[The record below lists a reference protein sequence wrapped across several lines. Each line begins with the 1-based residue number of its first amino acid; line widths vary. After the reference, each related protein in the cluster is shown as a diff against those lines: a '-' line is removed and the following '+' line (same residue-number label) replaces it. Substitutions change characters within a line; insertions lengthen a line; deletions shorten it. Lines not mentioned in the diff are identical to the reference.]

1 MIGRNLPQSPG
12 EGIASNPHDG
22 SRSDTSRMM
31 LLDKNSSSHSM
42 SRNDDTYIQVICI
55 WVSHATVGSG
65 LGAVDASGILSIHIP
80 RMKITSP
87 FHSRAIL
94 LGISLALPATMT
106 DASGSERK
114 PDSDLGLVDL
124 LPDHPRSTVNEIDG
138 PLPVVWKAADQGE
151 CGIFA
156 RPVILTGAD
165 SSQLTC
171 WSHGK
176 SIATSLGADQ
186 LRSNHDTLSMEHSE
200 EKSAAKVQPYLPDYF
215 EPKAGMPVR
224 HKAPSLQRVVE
235 FVEVEHR
242 VDGFFP
248 GGFLCPRTH
257 GTQDIE
263 TAPRD
268 GFGGEPRHAS
278 LRRSLNSTQLVVPGA
293 CLTGF
298 LRYLSSTG
306 LDLLPALPGQSL
318 K

>member
-1 MIGRNLPQSPG
+1 MVGRNQPRSPG
-12 EGIASNPHDG
+12 EEI
-22 SRSDTSRMM
+22 SDTSRMS
-31 LLDKNSSSHSM
+31 LDKNSSTASM
-42 SRNDDTYIQVICI
+42 SRKDDTHIHTNNL

-87 FHSRAIL
+87 SHSWPFFLETRWHCP
-94 LGISLALPATMT
+94 LPCVFSHTWNPSCFAFTIFPPTMTLRT
-106 DASGSERK
+106 DASGSERE
-114 PDSDLGLVDL
+114 PDSARLGLVDL

-138 PLPVVWKAADQGE
+138 PLPVAWKAADQG
-151 CGIFA
+151 GLWNFT
-156 RPVILTGAD
+156 RPVISTGAD

-186 LRSNHDTLSMEHSE
+186 LRSNHDTLGMEHSE
-200 EKSAAKVQPYLPDYF
+200 KENAAKVHPYLPDFF

-224 HKAPSLQRVVE
+224 YRAPSLQRVVE
-235 FVEVEHR
+235 FVEVEHG

-257 GTQDIE
+257 
-263 TAPRD
+263 
-268 GFGGEPRHAS
+268 
-278 LRRSLNSTQLVVPGA
+278 
-293 CLTGF
+293 F
-298 LRYLSSTG
+298 LRHPSTG
-306 LDLLPALPGQSL
+306 LGLLPALPGQLL

>member
-1 MIGRNLPQSPG
+1 MS
-12 EGIASNPHDG
+12 
-22 SRSDTSRMM
+22 
-31 LLDKNSSSHSM
+31 LDKNSSTASM
-42 SRNDDTYIQVICI
+42 SRKDDTRIHTDNL

-87 FHSRAIL
+87 SHSRPFFL
-94 LGISLALPATMT
+94 ETRWHCPLP
-106 DASGSERK
+106 SR
-114 PDSDLGLVDL
+114 LGLVDL

-151 CGIFA
+151 LWNFA

-186 LRSNHDTLSMEHSE
+186 LRSNHDTLGMEHSE
-200 EKSAAKVQPYLPDYF
+200 KQNAAKVHPYLPDFF

-224 HKAPSLQRVVE
+224 YRAPSLQRVVE
-235 FVEVEHR
+235 FVEVGHG

-257 GTQDIE
+257 
-263 TAPRD
+263 
-268 GFGGEPRHAS
+268 
-278 LRRSLNSTQLVVPGA
+278 
-293 CLTGF
+293 F
-298 LRYLSSTG
+298 LRHLSTG
-306 LDLLPALPGQSL
+306 LGLLPALAGQSL